1 MNEEELQE
9 QNPYGASY
17 EQPVNTQLSV
27 DESLAQSAAME
38 QEEADYQNNL
48 DAEADALED
57 PRDSERWGVKG
68 CLLYTSPSPRDS

>member
-27 DESLAQSAAME
+27 DESIAQSAAME
-38 QEEADYQNNL
+38 QE
-48 DAEADALED
+48 
-57 PRDSERWGVKG
+57 
-68 CLLYTSPSPRDS
+68 